1 MKNIYQV
8 LLSTLIIG
16 SLLSCSANTDSDSE
30 EGQDSG
36 PYYVEFVS
44 CNKGNEFNKA
54 NLSEMIEAWR
64 GLPIS
69 DGMRGS
75 YLYDPIRDENAF
87 GPSMWWELEWSSKDS
102 ADNAW
107 QDSSQNEAFAAWAE
121 KYENVMSCDGEGRNA
136 WDIVVPISSTFF
148 GEANESGYFYSQY
161 WTCSYREDA
170 GRKELEEFLPLH
182 TAKIEASKLEGTG
195 YHYGVYF
202 DRRSME
208 ASHADVQANL
218 VWGEWAISAE
228 AMETQNQNF
237 NDNFQDVFEEF
248 NKIGSCLEEPDIF
261 DSWVLY
267 SSSDQDK
274 GPQF

>member
-1 MKNIYQV
+1 MKNIYKV
-8 LLSTLIIG
+8 FLSTLIIG
-16 SLLSCSANTDSDSE
+16 SLLSCTSSTDSASE
-30 EGQDSG
+30 KEQDAG

-44 CNKGNEFNKA
+44 CNKGDGFNKV

-64 GLPIS
+64 SLPIS
-69 DGMRGS
+69 DALRGS
-75 YLYDPIRDENAF
+75 YLYDPLREENAF

-107 QDSSQNEAFAAWAE
+107 KDSNQNEAFAAWAE
-121 KYENVMSCDGEGRNA
+121 KYEHVMSCDGEGRNA
-136 WDIVVPISSTFF
+136 WDIEVPIASTSF

-161 WTCSYREDA
+161 WTCSYREGK

-182 TAKIEASKLEGTG
+182 TAKIQASELQGTG

-228 AMETQNQNF
+228 AMEVQNQNF

-248 NKIGSCLEEPDIF
+248 DKIASCLEQPDIF

-274 GPQF
+274 SPEF